1 MRHASLLPAAAL
13 SILALAAVAQDE
25 PKQPADPRPS
35 IIVLLSDDAGFA
47 DFGFQPECAAD
58 CRKLTPRIDS
68 IATAGA
74 RFTDACATGA
84 VCSPTRAGM
93 LTGRYQQR
101 FGHERNIPA
110 GSMSAGLDPAERTLG
125 DRLGALG
132 LATGYVG
139 KWHLGYAD
147 EFHPNRRGFAHF
159 HGLLQ
164 GSRPYGPI
172 GRDAPHQ
179 VLQVNGTPQPE
190 AGYVTDRFGDAAAAF
205 VKQHAKEPFV
215 LFVSFTATHGPLQ
228 PLAADL
234 ATVPESVPAQR
245 RKNLGLLVGL
255 DRAVG
260 TILDAVDAAGI
271 RDRTFVVFTNDN
283 GGQVQTGADNGPLRG
298 AKGSLYEGGIRVPL
312 AMRWP
317 QRIRPGSVVTTPVAL
332 FDLLPTFVAAVG
344 ARVEAEWRLDGRDLL
359 PLFAADKADAPERA
373 LFFRTNGPKGPVAVR
388 RGAHKL
394 VHERGRTDAAP
405 ELYDLSRDP
414 GEQANLAAAE
424 PERLAALLAE
434 LAAWEAQLVDPRW

>member
-1 MRHASLLPAAAL
+1 MRDAL
-13 SILALAAVAQDE
+13 SLPLVIVLSLAATITAQGE
-25 PKQPADPRPS
+25 PASPVEPPPS
-35 IIVLLSDDAGFA
+35 VIVLLSDDAGFA
-47 DFGFQPECAAD
+47 DFGFQPDRAAD
-58 CRKLTPRIDS
+58 CSKLTPRIDS
-68 IATAGA
+68 IAAAGA
-74 RFTDACATGA
+74 RFTDAYATGA
-84 VCSPTRAGM
+84 VCSPTRAGV

-101 FGHERNIPA
+101 FGHERNIPP
-110 GSMSAGLDPAERTLG
+110 GSKTAGLDTAEQTLG

-132 LATGYVG
+132 HATGYVG

-179 VLQVNGTPQPE
+179 VLQVNGVPQPE

-205 VKQHAKEPFV
+205 VKEHAKQPFV
-215 LFVSFTATHGPLQ
+215 LFVSFTATHSPLQ

-245 RKNLGLLVGL
+245 RKNLGLLIGL

-260 TILDAVDAAGI
+260 RILDAVEEAGI
-271 RDRTFVVFTNDN
+271 RERTIVVFTNDN
-283 GGQVQTGADNGPLRG
+283 GGQVQTGANNGPLRG
-298 AKGSLYEGGIRVPL
+298 SKGMLYEGGIRVPL
-312 AMRWP
+312 AIQWP
-317 QRIRPGSVVTTPVAL
+317 RRIRPATVVAEPVAL

-344 ARVEAEWRLDGRDLL
+344 ERVDPKWRLDGMDLL
-359 PLFAADKADAPERA
+359 PLLAAEPAAQPERA
-373 LFFRTNGPKGPVAVR
+373 LFFRTNGPEGPVAMR
-388 RGAHKL
+388 RGPYKV
-394 VHERGRTDAAP
+394 VHERNRDGAGP
-405 ELYDLSRDP
+405 ELYDLSRDL
-414 GEQANLAAAE
+414 GEKSNLAAAE

-434 LAAWEAQLVDPRW
+434 IAAWEAQLAEPRW

>member
-1 MRHASLLPAAAL
+1 MRNALLPAAVL
-13 SILALAAVAQDE
+13 SLLACAALAQQAPAE
-25 PKQPADPRPS
+25 PADPLPS
-35 IIVLLSDDAGFA
+35 IIVLMSDDAGFA
-47 DFGFQPECAAD
+47 DFGFQPGCAAD
-58 CRKLTPRIDS
+58 CRELTPRIDS
-68 IATAGA
+68 LAAAGA

-110 GSMSAGLDPAERTLG
+110 GSMTAGLDPAERTLG

-147 EFHPNRRGFAHF
+147 AFHPNRRGFAHF

-164 GSRPYGPI
+164 GSRPYGTI
-172 GRDAPHQ
+172 ERDAPHQ
-179 VLQVNGTPQPE
+179 VLQVNGKLQPE

-205 VKQHAKEPFV
+205 VKEHAKEPFV
-215 LFVSFTATHGPLQ
+215 LFVSFTAPHGPLQ

-260 TILDAVDAAGI
+260 RILDAVEEAGI
-271 RDRTFVVFTNDN
+271 RDRTLVVFTNDN

-298 AKGSLYEGGIRVPL
+298 AKGTLYEGGIRVPL
-312 AMRWP
+312 AVRWP
-317 QRIRPGSVVTTPVAL
+317 QRIRPGTVVTTPVAL
-332 FDLLPTFVAAVG
+332 FDLLPTFVAATG
-344 ARVEAEWRLDGRDLL
+344 ARVDADWRLDGRDLL
-359 PLFAADKADAPERA
+359 PLLAGDPGAVGERA
-373 LFFRTNGPKGPVAVR
+373 LFFRTNGPKGPVAMR
-388 RGAHKL
+388 RGVHKL
-394 VHERGRTDAAP
+394 VYERNRAGSEP

-414 GEQANLAAAE
+414 GEASNLAAAE
-424 PERLAALLAE
+424 PERLAAMLAE
-434 LAAWEAQLVDPRW
+434 IATWEAQLVDPRW